1 MVKVFEFTRKV
12 RLPTADYTIEKL
24 DELERVL
31 KVLTPRIEGRWLI
44 VTVGFNVQEMTRLI
58 EKISIPEWIDIKCY
72 ISGKRI
78 ELVSLAHPEVLPK
91 HETFVEQIDSV
102 ISKINVMVDP
112 KALKK
117 LKNAYWNN
125 IGDFTDACRLL
136 ETKVVDTI
144 TEQDVDKYVNY
155 TKPIYASEVINSFLT
170 AERGRWKKLHTLITE
185 LGESYAYNA
194 MYKYIKSILIEK
206 RDYLRGEDSKHYILS
221 KVDGFTISYAYSI
234 FALSTNYKQI
244 YGIMHA
250 LDNRCAASL
259 ERNMYDYL

>member
-1 MVKVFEFTRKV
+1 M
-12 RLPTADYTIEKL
+12 
-24 DELERVL
+24 
-31 KVLTPRIEGRWLI
+31 
-44 VTVGFNVQEMTRLI
+44 
-58 EKISIPEWIDIKCY
+58 
-72 ISGKRI
+72 
-78 ELVSLAHPEVLPK
+78 
-91 HETFVEQIDSV
+91 EQIDSV

-185 LGESYAYNA
+185 LGESYAVISCTLNPTVT
-194 MYKYIKSILIEK
+194 INHLPSIL
-206 RDYLRGEDSKHYILS
+206 GVS
-221 KVDGFTISYAYSI
+221 T
-234 FALSTNYKQI
+234 LSTRSNSSSFS
-244 YGIMHA
+244 MV
-250 LDNRCAASL
+250 
-259 ERNMYDYL
+259 